1 MLIDYE
7 VAHKALTPYY
17 DTLWNIVSS
26 GWNDWKS
33 DHISSEYK
41 MSFSD
46 RTRACIIND
55 RMRYGAL
62 RTTESDS
69 SIQCVIHQQ
78 MFVLVITP
86 SNLDGCI
93 GIRLKKLSADG
104 FSRNQQTKQVRDFK
118 EQMLLP
124 AIAADYH
131 LEVGYVID
139 EFGQDLKSIDL
150 VCPSG
155 RGIYWKSEIVPK
167 SSLQKPHI
175 IEQDLF
181 NDVVV
186 TRKNII
192 GEKSEDTGTS

>member
-1 MLIDYE
+1 MLIDHE
-7 VAHKALTPYY
+7 VAHKALAPYY
-17 DTLWNIVSS
+17 GPLWNIVSS
-26 GWNDWKS
+26 GWNDWQS
-33 DHISSEYK
+33 NHISPEYK
-41 MSFSD
+41 MSLSD

-55 RMRYGAL
+55 RMRYAAL

-69 SIQCVIHQQ
+69 SVQCVIHQQ

-86 SNLDGCI
+86 SNFDGCI
-93 GIRLKKLSADG
+93 GIRLKKLSANG
-104 FSRNQQTKQVRDFK
+104 FSRNQQTKQVKNFK
-118 EQMLLP
+118 GQILLP

-139 EFGQDLKSIDL
+139 EFGQELKSIDL

-155 RGIYWKSEIVPK
+155 KGIYWKSEITPK
-167 SSLQKPHI
+167 NSLQKSHI

-186 TRKNII
+186 IRKNII

>member
-1 MLIDYE
+1 MLINYE
-7 VAHKALTPYY
+7 EAHKALTPYY

-26 GWNDWKS
+26 GWNDWQS
-33 DHISSEYK
+33 DHISAEYK
-41 MSFSD
+41 ISFSD

-55 RMRYGAL
+55 RMRYTAL
-62 RTTESDS
+62 RVTESDP

-78 MFVLVITP
+78 MFVLIITP
-86 SNLDGCI
+86 NNLDGCI

-104 FSRNQQTKQVRDFK
+104 LSKNQQTKQVSDFK
-118 EQMLLP
+118 SQMLLP
-124 AIAADYH
+124 AISADYH

-139 EFGQDLKSIDL
+139 EFGQDLQSIDL

-155 RGIYWKSEIVPK
+155 KGIYWKSEIMPK
-167 SSLQKPHI
+167 DSMKQPHI

-186 TRKNII
+186 TRKIII
-192 GEKSEDTGTS
+192 GDKSEDTGTS

>member
-26 GWNDWKS
+26 GWNDWKG

-86 SNLDGCI
+86 SNLNGCI

-104 FSRNQQTKQVRDFK
+104 LSRNQQTKQVRDFK

-139 EFGQDLKSIDL
+139 EFGHDLKSIDL

-155 RGIYWKSEIVPK
+155 RGIYWKSEIAPK

-192 GEKSEDTGTS
+192 GEKGEDTGTS